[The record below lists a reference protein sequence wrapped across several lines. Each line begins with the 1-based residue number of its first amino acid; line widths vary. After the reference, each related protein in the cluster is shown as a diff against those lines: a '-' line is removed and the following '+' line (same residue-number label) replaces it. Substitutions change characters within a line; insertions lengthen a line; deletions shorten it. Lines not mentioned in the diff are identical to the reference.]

1 MWVIKHFLLYYLVQ
15 FLYGIRI
22 LYIRNLSL
30 SENIIQQISTEQP
43 LWAQYYSICRG
54 SSVTE
59 RDELPAFAGTYTQLK
74 MDLNPN
80 LQQDGFPRLCAVD
93 LCNLLTVWFWENYW
107 TSLRLHVFICKIK
120 IIVPASEVAEKF
132 RDYGQLSWMCTNSY
146 GGLELAAF
154 THFPLGDGSR
164 ESFLEGIALVWALKD
179 KFLFLKSYL
188 SHQLEGTWLISV
200 WQILYNELTSSL
212 EFFPKLV
219 SLSLSSGADHRLVHC
234 PFWVSIFSS
243 VTQILAAILG
253 SWTFPVD
260 QRWSWKML

>member
-1 MWVIKHFLLYYLVQ
+1 MEVKCLAHRK
-15 FLYGIRI
+15 G
-22 LYIRNLSL
+22 S
-30 SENIIQQISTEQP
+30 IQDSCHE
-43 LWAQYYSICRG
+43 
-54 SSVTE
+54 
-59 RDELPAFAGTYTQLK
+59 
-74 MDLNPN
+74 
-80 LQQDGFPRLCAVD
+80 CAP
-93 LCNLLTVWFWENYW
+93 T
-107 TSLRLHVFICKIK
+107 
-120 IIVPASEVAEKF
+120 A
-132 RDYGQLSWMCTNSY
+132 M
-146 GGLELAAF
+146 ELAAF

-260 QRWSWKML
+260 QRWSWKMLQVFSILQEACWISYR